1 MLLSVGI
8 PRFDLSGQ
16 QTDKRVKMKTVLIL
30 TAGAVLGIATHYAFE
45 FGLQKWIAAVGA
57 LALSVVLFREY
68 VTRPGVKRG
77 RK

>member
-1 MLLSVGI
+1 
-8 PRFDLSGQ
+8 
-16 QTDKRVKMKTVLIL
+16 MKTLLIL